1 MGRRRLNAQERA
13 LVAGI
18 TEGRR
23 QGLERAVLAQASYV
37 LGREVEDVA
46 EFVAERGVA
55 GSLQAIG
62 EAAQEVWPDRWRQAM
77 GGLLTEVVQSAE
89 LPTDRG
95 RLALGFDL
103 TNPRM
108 VEWLDNYTSE
118 LAGTLSGTS
127 YENAERVIRE
137 AIGEGLS
144 VDSAAARLRERLGE
158 LSRSRSELIARTE
171 THRAAIGAADLQ
183 ARESGVVRART
194 WRATNDAR
202 TRPEHAAM
210 HGETVGLDEAFSNGE
225 MYPSSPNCRCY
236 IEYALDMDAIRG
248 GVA

>member
-1 MGRRRLNAQERA
+1 VGRRRLSKEERA

-18 TEGRR
+18 AEGRR

-77 GGLLTEVVQSAE
+77 GGLLTEVVRSAE

-95 RLALGFDL
+95 RLAIGFDL
-103 TNPRM
+103 TNPKM
-108 VEWLDNYTSE
+108 AEWLDNYTSE
-118 LAGTLSGTS
+118 LAETLSSAS

-137 AIGEGLS
+137 ALDEGLG
-144 VDSAAARLRERLGE
+144 VDDAAARLRARLGE
-158 LSRSRSELIARTE
+158 LNESRSELIARTE
-171 THRAAIGAADLQ
+171 THRASIGAADLQ
-183 ARESGVVRART
+183 AKESGVVRARI
-194 WRATNDAR
+194 WRATNDSR
-202 TRPEHAAM
+202 TRPEHRAM
-210 HGETVGLDEAFSNGE
+210 HGETVGPDEAFSNGSE
-225 MYPSSPNCRCY
+225 YPNEPNCRCY

-248 GVA
+248 GAA

>member
-1 MGRRRLNAQERA
+1 VGRRRLTREEQA

-18 TEGRR
+18 AEGRR

-46 EFVAERGVA
+46 ELLRERGLQ
-55 GSLQAIG
+55 GSLPAIRR
-62 EAAQEVWPDRWRQAM
+62 AAEETWPNRWREAM

-108 VEWLDNYTSE
+108 AEWLDNYTSE
-118 LAGTLSGTS
+118 LAGNLSSTS
-127 YENAERVIRE
+127 YDNAERVIRE
-137 AIGEGLS
+137 ALDEGLS
-144 VDSAAARLRERLGE
+144 VPDTAARLRERLSD
-158 LSRSRSELIARTE
+158 LNRSRAELIARTE
-171 THRAAIGAADLQ
+171 THRASIGAADLQ
-183 ARESGVVRART
+183 ARESGVVQARK
-194 WRATNDAR
+194 WRATRDQR

-225 MYPSSPNCRCY
+225 MYPSAPNCRCY
-236 IEYALDMDAIRG
+236 IEYVLSDEILGRTA
-248 GVA
+248 